1 MLDREIIEIRR
12 IWDETKARHLDYF
25 KFNAKSGRQFI
36 VKEQNNSFNIYT
48 KNNKL
53 IANSISNI
61 EDLANCMTMIANTK
75 QVIS

>member
-1 MLDREIIEIRR
+1 MLDKEIIEIRR

-61 EDLANCMTMIANTK
+61 EDLVNCMTMIANTK
-75 QVIS
+75 

>member
-1 MLDREIIEIRR
+1 MLDKEIIEIRR

-25 KFNAKSGRQFI
+25 KFNAKSGHQFI
-36 VKEQNNSFNIYT
+36 VKQQNDFFNIYA

-53 IANSISNI
+53 IANNISNI

-75 QVIS
+75 

>member
-1 MLDREIIEIRR
+1 MLDKEIIEIRR

-25 KFNAKSGRQFI
+25 KFNAKSGHQFI
-36 VKEQNNSFNIYT
+36 VKRQNDTFDIYG
-48 KNNKL
+48 NNKL

-75 QVIS
+75 

>member
-1 MLDREIIEIRR
+1 MLDKEIIEISR
-12 IWDETKARHLDYF
+12 IWDETKTRHLDYF

-36 VKEQNNSFNIYT
+36 VKHQNDSFNIYT

-53 IANSISNI
+53 IVNSISNI

-75 QVIS
+75 

>member
-1 MLDREIIEIRR
+1 MLDKEIIEIRR

-36 VKEQNNSFNIYT
+36 VKQQNDSFNIYA

-53 IANSISNI
+53 IANNISNI

-75 QVIS
+75 

>member
-1 MLDREIIEIRR
+1 MLNKEIIEIRR

-25 KFNAKSGRQFI
+25 KFNAKSGHQFI
-36 VKEQNNSFNIYT
+36 VKRQNDTFDIYG
-48 KNNKL
+48 NNKL

-75 QVIS
+75 

>member
-36 VKEQNNSFNIYT
+36 VKQQNIYDE
-48 KNNKL
+48 
-53 IANSISNI
+53 IDI
-61 EDLANCMTMIANTK
+61 ELKEEENQN
-75 QVIS
+75 VIG